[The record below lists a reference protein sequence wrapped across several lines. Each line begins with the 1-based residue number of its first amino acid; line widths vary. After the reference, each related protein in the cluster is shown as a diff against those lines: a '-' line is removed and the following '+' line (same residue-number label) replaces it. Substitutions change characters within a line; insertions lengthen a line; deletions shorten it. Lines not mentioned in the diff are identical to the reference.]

1 MRAVDEGVS
10 KLFPKQHR
18 LLSPSDFKT
27 VFANSK
33 RFDSRE
39 FTLFVCSGTTKHS
52 RLGMAI
58 SKKNIKHAVDRN
70 QIKRIARESFRHY
83 PWGRQLDIVLIGK
96 RQMKQ
101 LNAHELRQ
109 RLDNA
114 WPRIEQHF

>member
-1 MRAVDEGVS
+1 MQAFDEGVS
-10 KLFPKQHR
+10 TLFPKQHR
-18 LLSPSDFKT
+18 LLSPADFKT

-33 RFDSRE
+33 RFDSRD
-39 FTLFVCSGTTKHS
+39 FTLFVSAGVKEHS

-83 PWGRQLDIVLIGK
+83 PWCRQLDIVLIGK

-101 LNAHELRQ
+101 LNPRELRQ

-114 WPRIEQHF
+114 WSRIEQHY